1 MKIAL
6 VGGAKSTRG
15 AVHFSKADEIW
26 TPNWSYKYDYVP
38 RIDRL
43 FEMHPIWLYAD
54 TDLEVW
60 AKPREH
66 WEWLQQEHPFPIYM
80 LKEHPSVPASVRYP
94 IEDVVRKIFPHLK
107 RYNWEKEEYL
117 PARFFTSSFDYM
129 LGLAI
134 LNQEEWDITD
144 IEAFGIEMGA
154 DTEYRYQKYGANFF
168 LGYAAASGINIT
180 MPHNS
185 VLTKSK
191 LYGYEGAQMIF
202 RTDLERYLI
211 MYNNMRKEYVSV
223 LNHMEGQHD
232 EMERTL
238 KENFAKFG
246 QNDQRTIDAAARLEE
261 HRKTIQRQRDMV
273 SIAAGA
279 FQCTKYLI
287 DEVDL
292 EVPTGELQNI
302 WQEVKFDDDG
312 TIKDRSDVM
321 ENILQ
326 QRP

>member
-15 AVHFSKADEIW
+15 AVHFSNADEIW

-43 FEMHPIWLYAD
+43 FEMHPVWLYAD
-54 TDLEVW
+54 TDKEVW

-66 WEWLQQEHPFPIYM
+66 WEWLQQEHPYPIYM
-80 LKEHPSVPASVRYP
+80 LTEHPSVPAAVRYP
-94 IEDVVRKIFPHLK
+94 IEDVVRKIFPNLK
-107 RYNWEKEEYL
+107 KYDWENQEYK

-134 LNQEEWDITD
+134 LMKDEWNITA
-144 IEAFGIEMGA
+144 IETFGIEMGS

-168 LGYAAASGINIT
+168 LGYALAEGIEVV

-202 RTDLERYLI
+202 RTDLERYLK
-211 MYNNMRKEYVSV
+211 MYNDMRLEYASV

-238 KENFAKFG
+238 QEAYAKYG
-246 QNDQRTIDAAARLEE
+246 TDHEITREAAKRLEE
-261 HRKTIQRQRDMV
+261 HRKVVQNQRDMV
-273 SIAAGA
+273 SISAGA
-279 FQCTKYLI
+279 FQCAKYLI

-302 WQEVKFDDDG
+302 WNEVNFDAEG
-312 TIKDRSDVM
+312 NIEARV

-326 QRP
+326 Q